1 MEVSRTLVSQ
11 MAMEAPDFK
20 QCLRF
25 SSKSTKKSVK
35 TDFSKKEIAKN
46 DIYGGKWLINRL

>member
-1 MEVSRTLVSQ
+1 VEVSRTLVSQ